1 MPKRA
6 IWICGLFA
14 VEMVLI
20 MLAFQVLASV
30 ECRLTPIETA
40 CRGLRGAVVRA
51 MCLAALIGVYLWAAP
66 SARHG
71 FARMARGRDGGRGWV
86 LLHAAAFAAVF
97 VPLFVIAP
105 RDLNDL
111 FGYVFP
117 VLTAG
122 ALTAMLAGLF
132 WLAAPRDWQ
141 RWLQGR
147 TGTLLVIAVLAF
159 LLPDI
164 AALLGP
170 LWYWDILTETT
181 FRGVVLLMS
190 LVADDMV
197 MAPPFQVIGTPD
209 FLVSVADSC
218 SGIEG
223 FALITAFM
231 GIYAWLFR
239 DTLRMGRF
247 WGVVLP
253 VALAL
258 SWGLNILRITLLIL
272 IGDRVSPALAQNGF
286 HSFAGWLFFMLLAF
300 GVLVAAS
307 RISWLRKETAAPAA
321 PSTRLSQDDTA
332 VKLIPFIIFMVSG
345 VIAQTFWTAPELAYP
360 VQAALMFGA
369 LWWGRAVL
377 VRYAQWPDMV
387 SVLAGLAIGI
397 GWLAMA
403 PEAEPA
409 SGALMALPLWAFL
422 LWAMTRI
429 AGTVLFVP
437 VIEELFFRGYLQS
450 RLDIGGWPG
459 KALAIAVPTAAF
471 AALHGRYLE
480 AGIAG
485 VIFALLVMRRGRLAD
500 AIAAHAVANALIA
513 AVAAWRGDWGL
524 I

>member
-1 MPKRA
+1 
-6 IWICGLFA
+6 
-14 VEMVLI
+14 MVLI

-30 ECRLTPIETA
+30 ECRLTSIETA

-66 SARHG
+66 AARQG
-71 FARMARGRDGGRGWV
+71 FVRMAQGRDGGRGWV
-86 LLHAAAFAAVF
+86 LLHAAAFAIVF

-105 RDLNDL
+105 GDLNAL

-117 VLTAG
+117 VLVAG

-132 WLAAPRDWQ
+132 WLAAPGDWQ

-147 TGTLLVIAVLAF
+147 TGLLLVIAVLAF

-164 AALLGP
+164 ANLLGP
-170 LWYWDILTETT
+170 LWYWNILTETT
-181 FRGVVLLMS
+181 FQGVALLMS
-190 LVADDMV
+190 LFVDNMV
-197 MAPPFQVIGTPD
+197 VAPPYQIIGTPD
-209 FLVSVADSC
+209 FLVAVADSC
-218 SGIEG
+218 SGVEG

-231 GIYAWLFR
+231 AIYAWLFR
-239 DTLRMGRF
+239 DTLRMGRY
-247 WGVVLP
+247 WGAVLP
-253 VALAL
+253 IALAL
-258 SWGLNILRITLLIL
+258 SWLLNILRITLLIL
-272 IGDRVSPALAQNGF
+272 IGDRVSPSLAQNGF

-307 RISWLRKETAAPAA
+307 RVSWLHKGTAVRASDSVPLSRDETAV
-321 PSTRLSQDDTA
+321 SI
-332 VKLIPFIIFMVSG
+332 IPFIVFMVSG
-345 VIAQTFWTAPELAYP
+345 VIAQTFFPAPEMAYP
-360 VQAALMFGA
+360 VQAVMMFGA

-377 VRYAQWPDMV
+377 IRHAHWPDMV
-387 SVLAGLAIGI
+387 SVLAGLAIGV
-397 GWLAMA
+397 GWLVMA
-403 PEAEPA
+403 PAAEPA
-409 SGALMALPLWAFL
+409 SEALMALPVWAFL
-422 LWAMTRI
+422 LWAAARI
-429 AGTVLFVP
+429 VGTVLFVP

-450 RLDIGGWPG
+450 RLDFGGWAG

-500 AIAAHAVANALIA
+500 AIAAHAIANALIA
-513 AVAAWRGDWGL
+513 VMAAWRGDWGL

>member
-14 VEMVLI
+14 AEMVLI

-30 ECRLTPIETA
+30 ECRLTPIEAA

-51 MCLAALIGVYLWAAP
+51 MCLGALIGVYLWAAP

-71 FARMARGRDGGRGWV
+71 FARMARDRDGGRGWV

-122 ALTAMLAGLF
+122 ALTSMLAGLF

-147 TGTLLVIAVLAF
+147 TGILLGIAILAF

-164 AALLGP
+164 ANALGP

-181 FRGVVLLMS
+181 FQGVVLLMS
-190 LVADDMV
+190 LVTDDMV

-209 FLVSVADSC
+209 FLVSIADSC
-218 SGIEG
+218 SGVEG

-239 DTLRMGRF
+239 DTLRMVRF

-258 SWGLNILRITLLIL
+258 SWMLNIIRITLLIL
-272 IGDRVSPALAQNGF
+272 IGDRISPTLAQNGF
-286 HSFAGWLFFMLLAF
+286 HSFAGWLFFIALAF

-307 RISWLRKETAAPAA
+307 RITWLQKDTGHAAPGD
-321 PSTRLSQDDTA
+321 PLSEDDAA
-332 VKLIPFIIFMVSG
+332 VKIIPFIIFMVSG
-345 VIAQTFWTAPELAYP
+345 VFAQAFWPSPELAYP
-360 VQAALMFGA
+360 IQAALMFGA

-377 VRYAQWPDMV
+377 VRYAAWPDTV
-387 SVLAGLAIGI
+387 AVLAGVGI
-397 GWLAMA
+397 GVGWLLMA
-403 PEAEPA
+403 PEPEPA
-409 SGALMALPLWAFL
+409 SQALMALSPLVFL
-422 LWAMTRI
+422 LWATIRI

-459 KALAIAVPTAAF
+459 RAISIAVPTAAF

-485 VIFALLVMRRGRLAD
+485 VIFALLVLRRGRLAD

>member
-6 IWICGLFA
+6 IFICGLFA
-14 VEMVLI
+14 VELVMI

-30 ECRLTPIETA
+30 ECRLTPIEAA

-51 MCLAALIGVYLWAAP
+51 LCLGALIGVYLWAAP
-66 SARHG
+66 AARHG
-71 FARMARGRDGGRGWV
+71 FARMARDRDGGKGWV
-86 LLHAAAFAAVF
+86 LLHAAAFATVF

-105 RDLNDL
+105 RDLNEL

-132 WLAAPRDWQ
+132 WLAAPRDW
-141 RWLQGR
+141 RHWLQGR
-147 TGTLLVIAVLAF
+147 TGTLLAIAVVAF

-164 AALLGP
+164 ANALGP
-170 LWYWDILTETT
+170 LWYWDVLTETT
-181 FRGVVLLMS
+181 FQGVVLLMS
-190 LVADDMV
+190 AVTDDMV
-197 MAPPFQVIGTPD
+197 MAPPYQVIGTPS
-209 FLVSVADSC
+209 FLVSIADSC

-239 DTLRMGRF
+239 DTLRMGRY

-253 VALAL
+253 IALAL
-258 SWGLNILRITLLIL
+258 SWMLNILRITLLII
-272 IGDRVSPALAQNGF
+272 IGDRISPTLAQNGF
-286 HSFAGWLFFMLLAF
+286 HSFAGWLFFIALAF

-307 RISWLRKETAAPAA
+307 RITWLQKTTAT
-321 PSTRLSQDDTA
+321 PSATPLSQDDAA
-332 VKLIPFIIFMVSG
+332 VSIIPFIVFMVSG
-345 VIAQTFWTAPELAYP
+345 VFAQAFWFAPVLAYP
-360 VQAALMFGA
+360 IQAALMFGA

-387 SVLAGLAIGI
+387 AVLAGVGVGL
-397 GWLAMA
+397 GWLLMA
-403 PEAEPA
+403 PEAEPTPQ
-409 SGALMALPLWAFL
+409 ALTALSPWLFL
-422 LWAMTRI
+422 LWATIRI
-429 AGTVLFVP
+429 AGTVLLVP

-459 KALAIAVPTAAF
+459 RALAIAVPTAAF
-471 AALHGRYLE
+471 AALHGRYIE

-485 VIFALLVMRRGRLAD
+485 VIFALLVLRRGRLAD